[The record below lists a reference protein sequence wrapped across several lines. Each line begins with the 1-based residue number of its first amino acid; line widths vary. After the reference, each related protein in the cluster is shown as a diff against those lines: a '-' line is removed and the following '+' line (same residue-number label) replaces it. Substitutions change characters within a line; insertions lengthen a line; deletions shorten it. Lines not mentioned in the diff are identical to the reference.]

1 MKGLYYKNSD
11 PVLLEISDVLGKKK
25 KKIKRKVEK
34 DRKSY
39 TCSLFWIDRQS
50 QL

>member
-25 KKIKRKVEK
+25 KKNKEKSRKR
-34 DRKSY
+34 
-39 TCSLFWIDRQS
+39 
-50 QL
+50 

>member
-25 KKIKRKVEK
+25 KKLKRKVEK
-34 DRKSY
+34 EKKLYMQSFLDR
-39 TCSLFWIDRQS
+39 
-50 QL
+50 